1 MTSNLFFCTRI
12 KKKPLFF
19 AYREIVF
26 NSKPLNNEQLAELEF
41 YQLVP

>member
-1 MTSNLFFCTRI
+1 MTSNLFFVLALRKTFI
-12 KKKPLFF
+12 F

-26 NSKPLNNEQLAELEF
+26 NSKPLNDEQLAELEF